1 MIFFFLVLLH
11 LCHCFIMEYVI
22 CMISSKLIVYMRS
35 SMSKW
40 PPNGEIGIDCNKTSV
55 RLRPLTMKPVAP
67 RRAGAQLRSDTG
79 GGNMWAHRV
88 TVLSPHNPGKTFNN
102 IGSEGAV
109 GKIFFVKKYLITS
122 LVFKLQK
129 WFIWFRYIQLCFN
142 KHMESHREYCIPL
155 LMKFVVHQHA

>member
-22 CMISSKLIVYMRS
+22 CVWYPHVDSLHEELYVKV
-35 SMSKW
+35 SKW
-40 PPNGEIGIDCNKTSV
+40 PPNREIGIDCNKTSV
-55 RLRPLTMKPVAP
+55 RLRPLTMRPVAP
-67 RRAGAQLRSDTG
+67 RRAGAQLRNDAG

-129 WFIWFRYIQLCFN
+129 WLLHQNGVEFN
-142 KHMESHREYCIPL
+142 KKSKSDLTKLWPL
-155 LMKFVVHQHA
+155 VGH